1 MLPAFGT
8 VLLKPNATVLFPAV
22 KRIVT
27 HPGFQAGVVDTLVEQ
42 GVGPERIVIGDG
54 QSGENP
60 DDDKTWKG
68 AGYTDMV
75 ESRGVALLPFND
87 TDTRSVE
94 VPGAEVFESF
104 PVYIAVTA
112 CSFFFNL
119 PLTKCHNL
127 GCSTLNVKNLM
138 GYPGAAGAPPL
149 RDPGGR

>member
-1 MLPAFGT
+1 MFNYLT
-8 VLLKPNATVLFPAV
+8 KKQVLRRCWKAE
-22 KRIVT
+22 
-27 HPGFQAGVVDTLVEQ
+27 FQPSHQKWKISCL
-42 GVGPERIVIGDG
+42 PERIVIGDG

-68 AGYTDMV
+68 AGYTDTV

-104 PVYIAVTA
+104 PVYIAVTD